1 MEWTLKDVLLG
12 ALAVL
17 GFLTGWLARRQDRA
31 LRQEELLQRRLR
43 DALAAADQRIQLL
56 ERQVEELRA
65 ELALRASN
73 EQELRHQLAQL
84 QGWALRV
91 WMRSEG
97 RIEPPPGVSG
107 APPPH
112 P

>member
-1 MEWTLKDVLLG
+1 MEWTLKDLVLG
-12 ALAVL
+12 ALAAL
-17 GFLTGWLARRQDRA
+17 GFLTGWLARRQERA
-31 LRQEELLQRRLR
+31 LRQEELLQQRLR
-43 DALAAADQRIQLL
+43 DALAAADQRIELL
-56 ERQVEELRA
+56 EHQVEDLRA
-65 ELALRASN
+65 ELSVRARN

-91 WMRSEG
+91 WMQSEG

-107 APPPH
+107 APPQH